1 MNCHV
6 VVVLTLLVV
15 VLSVF
20 LGLYL
25 TSSEPATPPEYGD
38 GWWGRGE
45 RPEEEED
52 TSIRQVWISIPDSF
66 IEDLNARLD
75 RRRLFQNLEDSKF
88 NYGFNPL
95 YMQSVV
101 HYWRNNFN
109 WKQQEQVLNTYD
121 HYKTKIEGLDV
132 HFVHVKPKVED
143 PSKVRPLLMVHGWP
157 GSFYEF
163 YKILPMLTDP
173 LNHGGSEDDVFE
185 VILPSIPGYGFSEAP
200 YKQGFDAIAAA
211 RVFDKLMVRLGFEKY
226 YYQGGDWGSLIGYY
240 LSLIQPSHVLG
251 YHSNMPAGQPPYYFV
266 KLAIGSI
273 FPSLVIDD
281 DEYDRVFPLGEKFT
295 QLMAASGYMHLQA
308 TKPDTAGY
316 GLTDSP
322 VGLAAY
328 ILEKF
333 SGWTNPAYNDLED
346 GGLEKHFSI
355 DDLLTNVMIYWV
367 NGNIAPS
374 MRFYKESI
382 PKMLSEPANHVVNV
396 PTGIAALKYELGYM
410 PENWARQIYP
420 DLVSY
425 TRMPRGGHFAAME
438 EPLLLAEDLRQFVR
452 KVEERQ

>member
-6 VVVLTLLVV
+6 VVVLTLLVA

-52 TSIRQVWISIPDSF
+52 TSIRQVWISIPDSML
-66 IEDLNARLD
+66 EDLNVRLD
-75 RRRLFQNLEDSKF
+75 RRRLFEPLEESKF
-88 NYGFNPL
+88 HYGFNPQYL
-95 YMQSVV
+95 ERIM
-101 HYWRNNFN
+101 HYWRNNYN

-200 YKQGFDAIAAA
+200 HKQGFDVIAAA

-226 YYQGGDWGSLIGYY
+226 YFQGGDMGSIIGYF

-251 YHSNMPAGQPPYYFV
+251 YHTNMPTGQPPYYV
-266 KLAIGSI
+266 AKLVIGSI
-273 FPSLVIDD
+273 FPSLVIND
-281 DEYDRVFPLGEKFT
+281 DEYDRIFPVGEKLT
-295 QLMAASGYMHLQA
+295 EMIAATGYLHLQA
-308 TKPDTAGY
+308 TKPDTAGF

-328 ILEKF
+328 ILEKH
-333 SGWTNPAYNDLED
+333 SHPVYNDLED

-355 DDLLTNVMIYWV
+355 DYLLTNVMIYWV
-367 NGNIAPS
+367 NANIAPS
-374 MRFYKESI
+374 MRLYKETV
-382 PKMLSEPANHVVNV
+382 PKLFSGAVSYVISV
-396 PTGIAALKYELGYM
+396 PTGIAAFPLEIPYI
-410 PENWARQIYP
+410 PENWAKQIFP

-452 KVEERQ
+452 KIEERQ